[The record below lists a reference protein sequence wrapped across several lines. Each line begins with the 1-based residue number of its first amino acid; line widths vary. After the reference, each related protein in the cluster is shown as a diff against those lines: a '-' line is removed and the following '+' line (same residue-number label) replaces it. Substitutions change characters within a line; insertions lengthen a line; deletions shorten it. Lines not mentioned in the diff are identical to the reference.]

1 MLMTPDKIS
10 LLIADDHPLFRAGV
24 KQTLEKLEPA
34 EIYEAEDGD
43 KALQII
49 REIEPDVAVIDLRM
63 PGKTGLDILS
73 ELYNSGIATR
83 IILLTMHKNVNY
95 FYKAISDGAK
105 GYLLKETAVQDLV
118 EAVKTVYRGGNFISK
133 RLHAMIESEKSDEF
147 QNKLLIDSV
156 NSLTCAERQIMEL
169 LADWKTNNE
178 IADILS
184 NSIRTIENHRAN
196 ISEKLNLRGVHS
208 LIQFAIENHELF

>member
-1 MLMTPDKIS
+1 MVTGKIS
-10 LLIADDHPLFRAGV
+10 ILIADDHPLFRAGV
-24 KQTLEKLEPA
+24 KQTLEKLETA

-73 ELYNSGIATR
+73 ELYNSGVTTK

-95 FYKAISDGAK
+95 FYKAVSLGVK

-118 EAVKTVYRGGNFISK
+118 EAVKTVHSGGTFISS
-133 RLHAMIESEKSDEF
+133 RLKALIESGKTDEY

-156 NSLTCAERQIMEL
+156 NSLTSSERQIMKL
-169 LADWKTNNE
+169 LSEWKTNCE
-178 IADILS
+178 IADILF
-184 NSIRTIENHRAN
+184 NSVRTIENHRAN
-196 ISEKLNLRGVHS
+196 ISDKLNLRGVHS
-208 LIQFAIENHELF
+208 LVQFAIENRELF

>member
-1 MLMTPDKIS
+1 MEKIS

-24 KQTLEKLEPA
+24 KQTLEKLES
-34 EIYEAEDGD
+34 EKIYEAEDGD

-49 REIEPDVAVIDLRM
+49 REFEPDVAVIDIRM

-73 ELYNSGIATR
+73 ELYNSAVTTK

-95 FYKAISDGAK
+95 FYKAISVGAK
-105 GYLLKETAVQDLV
+105 GYLLKETAVHDLI
-118 EAVKTVYRGGNFISK
+118 EAVKTVYHGGTFISN
-133 RLHAMIESEKSDEF
+133 RLKALIQSQKKDEF

-156 NSLTCAERQIMEL
+156 NSLTSAEKQIMKL
-169 LADWKTNNE
+169 LSNWKTNCE
-178 IADILS
+178 IADILF
-184 NSIRTIENHRAN
+184 NSTRTIENHRAN

-208 LIQFAIENHELF
+208 LIQFAIENRELF

>member
-1 MLMTPDKIS
+1 MVTGKIS
-10 LLIADDHPLFRAGV
+10 ILIADDHPLFRAGV
-24 KQTLEKLEPA
+24 KQTLEKLETA

-73 ELYNSGIATR
+73 ELYNSGVTTK

-95 FYKAISDGAK
+95 FYKAVSLGVK

-118 EAVKTVYRGGNFISK
+118 EAVKTVHSGGTFISS
-133 RLHAMIESEKSDEF
+133 RLKALIESGKTDEY

-156 NSLTCAERQIMEL
+156 NSLTSSERQIMKL
-169 LADWKTNNE
+169 LSEWKTNCE
-178 IADILS
+178 IADILF
-184 NSIRTIENHRAN
+184 NSTRTIENHRAN
-196 ISEKLNLRGVHS
+196 ISDKLNLHGVHS
-208 LIQFAIENHELF
+208 LVQFAIENRELF

>member
-1 MLMTPDKIS
+1 MTPDKIS

-43 KALQII
+43 KALQLI

-105 GYLLKETAVQDLV
+105 GYLLKETAVHDLI
-118 EAVKTVYRGGNFISK
+118 EAVKIVYHGGTFISS
-133 RLHAMIESEKSDEF
+133 RLKALLKSEKSDEF

-156 NSLTCAERQIMEL
+156 NSLTSAERQIMKL
-169 LADWKTNNE
+169 LSEWKTNCE
-178 IADILS
+178 IADILF
-184 NSIRTIENHRAN
+184 NSVRTIENHRAN
-196 ISEKLNLRGVHS
+196 ISDKLNMHGVHS
-208 LIQFAIENHELF
+208 LVQFAIENRELF

>member
-1 MLMTPDKIS
+1 MEAEKIS

-24 KQTLEKLEPA
+24 KQSLEKLESV

-43 KALQII
+43 KALDII
-49 REIEPDVAVIDLRM
+49 RKIEPDVAVIDIRM
-63 PGKTGLDILS
+63 PGKTGFEILS
-73 ELYNSGIATR
+73 LLYNTGVATK

-95 FYKAISDGAK
+95 FYKAISVGAK

-133 RLHAMIESEKSDEF
+133 RLQAMIESEKSDEF

-156 NSLTCAERQIMEL
+156 NSLTCAERQIMKL

-196 ISEKLNLRGVHS
+196 ISEKLNLRGAHS